1 MRKNPLHSTT
11 CFLRLQGA
19 NETRFLGPP
28 FCLDP
33 KWVPD
38 IILPPQTRKLLSQHP
53 LCLLKELF
61 VQGCH
66 LGKLLGHARKH
77 AKALLL
83 GEQELVGLG
92 DLRQGREESHD
103 ICHVSV

>member
-11 CFLRLQGA
+11 RFLRLQGA
-19 NETRFLGPP
+19 NESRFLGPP

-38 IILPPQTRKLLSQHP
+38 IILPPQTCTLLSQHP

-66 LGKLLGHARKH
+66 LRKLLGHAREH
-77 AKALLL
+77 AKALFLESRSL
-83 GEQELVGLG
+83 SDWETS
-92 DLRQGREESHD
+92 GRDGKRPMTSAM
-103 ICHVSV
+103 